1 MSTSTLTFDP
11 FSQEFFDD
19 PYEIYRRMRQDAP
32 VYYSEQYDFYALTRH
47 ADVAAAFKDPA
58 TYSSAYGVD
67 LSMVR
72 AGGPPADVRLLQFMD
87 PPEHRHMR
95 SVLNKLFT
103 PRAIEAQRERI
114 TSIIDK
120 YLGAITADEFDIV
133 RDFTAPFPVEV
144 ITTWLG
150 VPDDHVQHARHW
162 TDASMRR
169 EPGQIDTDE
178 AGMQAIAESVT
189 YYLDCVQQ
197 HRAQPRDDLF
207 TLLIDAEIERD
218 DGSTSHLSDLEI
230 VGFAQQLGGA
240 GAETVTKLLASAVY
254 LFARHP
260 DQWARLVDDPGMIAA
275 AVEELLR
282 YDNPV
287 QYDVR
292 RSMRD
297 VTLHGVTIPAGKP
310 VFLMLA
316 SANRDPD
323 AWTDPDTFD
332 IGRDRTESQ
341 NLGLGYGIHSC
352 LGAALARMESAIALQ
367 KLTAFMPRYEVD
379 QSACSRVHMVNV
391 IGWKNVPVRVLR

>member
-1 MSTSTLTFDP
+1 MGTSTLVFDP
-11 FSQEFFDD
+11 FSQEYFDD

-32 VYYSEQYDFYALTRH
+32 VYYNAQHDFYALTRH
-47 ADVAAAFKDPA
+47 EDVAAAFKDPA

-72 AGGPPADVRLLQFMD
+72 AGGPPAGVRILQFMD

-103 PRAIEAQRERI
+103 PRAIQDQRTRI

-120 YLGAITADEFDIV
+120 YLAAVDTDEFDIV
-133 RDFTAPFPVEV
+133 HQFTAPFPVEV

-150 VPDDHVQHARHW
+150 VPEDHVQHARHW

-169 EPGQIDTDE
+169 EPGQTEIDE
-178 AGMQAIAESVT
+178 AGMQAIMESAA
-189 YYLDCVQQ
+189 YYFECIQE
-197 HRAQPRDDLF
+197 HRAHPRDDLF

-218 DGSTSHLSDLEI
+218 DGSTSHLTDIEI
-230 VGFAQQLGGA
+230 IGFAQQLGGA

-260 DQWARLVDDPGMIAA
+260 EQWAALLDDRAKIPAA
-275 AVEELLR
+275 IEELLR

-323 AWTDPDTFD
+323 VWTAADTFD
-332 IGRDRTESQ
+332 IDRDRVEAQ

-352 LGAALARMESAIALQ
+352 LGAALARMESAIALER
-367 KLTAFMPRYEVD
+367 LLDFMPRYEVESD
-379 QSACSRVHMVNV
+379 RCERVHMTNV
-391 IGWKNVPVRVLR
+391 IGWANVPVRVHR